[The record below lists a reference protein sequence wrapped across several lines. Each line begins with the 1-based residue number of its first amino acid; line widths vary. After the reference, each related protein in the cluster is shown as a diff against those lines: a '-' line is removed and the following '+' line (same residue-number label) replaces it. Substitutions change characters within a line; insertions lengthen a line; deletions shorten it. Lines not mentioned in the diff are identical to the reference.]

1 MTDDDERAKR
11 EAAFH
16 QGVKA
21 MARLALNYP
30 YSQLEETLL
39 AEIRSVTLLGH
50 SSLRYRD
57 IDDPDHDERH

>member
-1 MTDDDERAKR
+1 MTDDEKAKR

-30 YSQLEETLL
+30 HDQLEAALL
-39 AEIRSVTLLGH
+39 AEIRAVTLTGY

-57 IDDPDHDERH
+57 VDGPEHDERH